1 MSNFTYVGIDIGKKL
16 LSCSLPGR
24 KPFDLSNDLE
34 GIRSLLGLATALAAP
49 GQLCFVMEATGEYSN
64 FTAATLLELAPTQVS
79 IVPPVCITG
88 FKQAGLTRTKND
100 RVDADAIREF
110 AEKKQPALWL
120 PPTAAQRR
128 LRSLHLVLDSLRQGI
143 TQQKCLLEKL
153 TSAQYPDQYAVE
165 CVKHVINS
173 LEQEHT
179 LVQAEFETVIAAE
192 EELQRDSAN
201 MLSIPGV
208 GPVLRNV
215 IMSVCY
221 RQLRELSQR
230 QLLAYCGM
238 SPREH
243 ASGQHKGRTLM
254 SKTGDARI
262 RRALYMAAMV
272 SIRQGGLF
280 YDYFQGHK
288 QRGKNGKVALV
299 CVMRRL
305 LYIIQG
311 VVKSNSSFDIERFSA
326 SA

>member
-1 MSNFTYVGIDIGKKL
+1 MSNFTYVGIDIGKKQ

-24 KPFDLSNDLE
+24 KPFDLANDHA
-34 GIRSLLGLATALAAP
+34 GIRSLLGLASALAAP
-49 GQLCFVMEATGEYSN
+49 EQLCFVMEATGEYSN
-64 FTAATLLELAPTQVS
+64 FTATTLLELASTQVS
-79 IVPPVCITG
+79 IVPPVCIAG

-110 AEKKQPALWL
+110 AEKQQPALWL

-128 LRSLHLVLDSLRQGI
+128 LRSLHLVLDSLRRAV
-143 TQQKCLLEKL
+143 TQQKCVLEKL
-153 TSAQYPDQYAVE
+153 NASHGPDRYAVA
-165 CVKHVINS
+165 CINRVIDS
-173 LEQEHT
+173 LEQEFAR
-179 LVQAEFETVIAAE
+179 VQAEFDLVLAAE
-192 EELQRDSAN
+192 EELRRDSAN
-201 MLSIPGV
+201 MLSIPSV

-215 IMSVCY
+215 LMSVCY

-230 QLLAYCGM
+230 RLLAYCGM

-280 YDYFQGHK
+280 HEYFQRQI
-288 QRGKNGKVALV
+288 QRGKKGKVALV

-305 LYIIQG
+305 LYTIQG
-311 VVKSNSSFDIERFSA
+311 VVKSNSSFDMQRFCA